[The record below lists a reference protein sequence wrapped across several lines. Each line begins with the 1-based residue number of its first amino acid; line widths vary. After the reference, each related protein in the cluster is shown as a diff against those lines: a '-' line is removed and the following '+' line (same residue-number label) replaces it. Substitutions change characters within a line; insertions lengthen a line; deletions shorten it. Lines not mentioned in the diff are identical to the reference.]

1 MFIQTNAAET
11 ELVNNIEELVEKVE
25 TNGIASS
32 REPSVESEKKANGT
46 AEDEVVQEVQEEVEN
61 TEEAEE
67 EEDENATPSEDLI
80 RSEQEAAE

>member
-1 MFIQTNAAET
+1 M
-11 ELVNNIEELVEKVE
+11 EKVE

-46 AEDEVVQEVQEEVEN
+46 AEEEVVQEVQEEVEN
-61 TEEAEE
+61 SEEAEE
-67 EEDENATPSEDLI
+67 ENNATPSEDLI